1 MFNSVMHSKLL
12 ADLKKRHL
20 DWEELVFLRI
30 AMPLITLIYYC
41 FIARHSFRT
50 EYLTK
55 WVIGNSMLLCNYTC
69 VFTIGGT
76 FEGERYYGRLKW
88 LIVSPYSRIA
98 TVIQKGLFFIFESIA
113 TVILCI
119 TFGTL
124 LFGVDFTNV
133 NLGLF
138 MVIMIVGI
146 LAAICFGLFLS
157 VFSLLSDSM
166 HLLLNLV
173 NVSMLILCGANFP
186 VKGGKSH
193 GYYEPCAILC
203 GANFPVKELPKAVQ
217 LVSYCLPFT
226 RSIEAANMLFHEV
239 NKNRFL
245 SLLGQE
251 ICVGAVYLTL
261 GVILL
266 KTIEK
271 IAIRKATLEIF

>member
-186 VKGGKSH
+186 VK
-193 GYYEPCAILC
+193 
-203 GANFPVKELPKAVQ
+203 ELPKAVQ